1 MTSTQMVQLV
11 CTSVLFITVVLAGVF
26 SVELAGA
33 WLKNRR
39 EERANGVREAESRI
53 SARYD
58 RERDSWL
65 AIIAEKDKE
74 VRELNEMVNRL
85 SKNLDIATKVLS
97 VAERKEA

>member
-1 MTSTQMVQLV
+1 MTNTQMVQLV

-26 SVELAGA
+26 SVECAGA

-39 EERANGVREAESRI
+39 EERCNSVREAEFRI

-65 AIIAEKDKE
+65 AILSEKDKE
-74 VRELNEMVNRL
+74 VKELNEMVNRL

-97 VAERKEA
+97 VAERKES

>member
-1 MTSTQMVQLV
+1 MTNTQMVQLV

-65 AIIAEKDKE
+65 AILAEKDKE
-74 VRELNEMVNRL
+74 VKELNEMVNRL